1 MKKYENPI
9 MDVIS
14 IEETDVIRTSD
25 KDPNEGPVVPA
36 NWQ

>member
-14 IEETDVIRTSD
+14 VEETDVIRTSD
-25 KDPNEGPVVPA
+25 KGDEGPNVPA